1 MTTMDKKGE
10 IKSFTDQVRVICVKN
25 DIDKPTLG
33 AKIGMDNN
41 AVFTAIKNNSFK
53 PDPQTYFKLEAY
65 ICGKDAHYKNK
76 LRNKYEKTLT
86 IDEIGE
92 YMKASANTFTPS
104 KKKEQTEKTLQNDE
118 QQEYIYTPVNTVTSS
133 KKKEQTTMI
142 DKESRIEFYNLAKSN
157 LPEGTSVT
165 SIDIALGHRYFSH
178 MKDGLSY
185 IPVEIM
191 PNFFDTCGFKK
202 GSDIYEKLVELE
214 LSCIAGRKETSQLE
228 KYEKIFGEK
237 GEKGEEE
244 NMISVTTV
252 DNKEDDK
259 KRFSDILT
267 KWLFMKG
274 YTLRQAARAIGCSEP
289 EFKNVIKGDICLSP
303 YHVNRFKDTL
313 GMDEDVIRELVSI
326 ANSAYEGHEVPEK
339 VLSYISSDIVIINA
353 LEEIVRQ
360 NKGAAFWDEIQKM
373 L

>member
-1 MTTMDKKGE
+1 MMTMDKKGE

-33 AKIGMDNN
+33 TKIGMDNN
-41 AVFTAIKNNSFK
+41 AVFIAIKNNSFK

-92 YMKASANTFTPS
+92 YMKASANIFTP
-104 KKKEQTEKTLQNDE
+104 
-118 QQEYIYTPVNTVTSS
+118 S

-157 LPEGTSVT
+157 LPEDITVRDVDVT
-165 SIDIALGHRYFSH
+165 LGHKYFSH

-191 PNFFDTCGFKK
+191 PNFFNICGFKK

-237 GEKGEEE
+237 AAEEE
-244 NMISVTTV
+244 NMVSVTTV

-274 YTLRQAARAIGCSEP
+274 YTLRQAARAIGCSEV

-313 GMDEDVIRELVSI
+313 GMDEDIIRELVSI
-326 ANSAYEGHEVPEK
+326 ANSTYEGHEVPEK
-339 VLSYISSDIVIINA
+339 VLSYISSDIIIINT